1 MGRLLEAGKEKPM
14 KKTVKPIRL
23 QRETLKHLTDGT
35 LDEVRAAWRENTNYI
50 SCPNPQTCLGC

>member
-1 MGRLLEAGKEKPM
+1 MR
-14 KKTVKPIRL
+14 KTLKPIRL

-35 LDEVRAAWRENTNYI
+35 LDKVRAAWRENTNYI